1 MSDVCRRDIVSGAA
15 AGLLVAGAE
24 TAFAKPPPSQPS
36 PNILWLVSEDNNPLI
51 GAYGDRLAYTPN
63 IDALAHGGLLYRHV
77 YSNAPVCAPSRFSLL
92 TGVYPESCAPAQHM
106 RAIARLPEFIKGYPE
121 HLHAA
126 GYYCT
131 NNAKTDYNCDLD
143 PAHVWDDSS
152 ASAHW
157 KNRPPGKI
165 GRAHV

>member
-1 MSDVCRRDIVSGAA
+1 MTDVSRRDIVSGAA

-77 YSNAPVCAPSRFSLL
+77 GTDTLSRPGRKDPSPTLGSGGDGRGFPCPVSPGAQDPETWSGDQVGLQIE
-92 TGVYPESCAPAQHM
+92 GVVD
-106 RAIARLPEFIKGYPE
+106 GGV
-121 HLHAA
+121 A
-126 GYYCT
+126 GEEP
-131 NNAKTDYNCDLD
+131 L
-143 PAHVWDDSS
+143 S
-152 ASAHW
+152 
-157 KNRPPGKI
+157 
-165 GRAHV
+165 